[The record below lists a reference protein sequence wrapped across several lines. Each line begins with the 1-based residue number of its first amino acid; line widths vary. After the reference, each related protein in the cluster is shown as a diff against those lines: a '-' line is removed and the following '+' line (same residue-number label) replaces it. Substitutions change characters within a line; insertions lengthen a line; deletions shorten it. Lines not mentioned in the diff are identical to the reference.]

1 MTGFQGPPGFVGRPG
16 IKGETVPSAPAAKG
30 LTLCLDAVLQD
41 RKETR
46 VTKVN
51 EDQLASLDPKG
62 TEALKVGKV
71 PHAGPRKRYWSSGF
85 CSSY

>member
-1 MTGFQGPPGFVGRPG
+1 MS
-16 IKGETVPSAPAAKG
+16 SAPSAKG
-30 LTLCLDAVLQD
+30 LTLCSDTVLQD

-71 PHAGPRKRYWSSGF
+71 LHASSRRRYWSGGF
-85 CSSY
+85 WSIY